1 MLKSGRTLLA
11 VGEKSL
17 DTFGRLKKE
26 LGGLNNKQAFF
37 VALGWGFRHGTKPED
52 FKRSNTGVRLEYL
65 EGQDE
70 AILAAVH
77 LSETGDTS
85 TLMDIEQRLDLAE
98 QYAEG
103 GLLLLAEML
112 DEPGEFA
119 RAFAAEIK
127 AQVDEL
133 TL

>member
-11 VGEKSL
+11 IGEKNL

-37 VALGWGFRHGTKPED
+37 VALCWGKRHGMKPTD

-65 EGQDE
+65 KGPDE
-70 AILAAVH
+70 AVLTAVH
-77 LSETGDTS
+77 LAEIGDPEGLT
-85 TLMDIEQRLDLAE
+85 DIEQRLDLAE
-98 QYAEG
+98 QYVEG
-103 GLLLLAEML
+103 GLLLLAELL

-127 AQVDEL
+127 TQVDGL
-133 TL
+133 VV